1 MKNGN
6 EKPVS
11 ILANVEVFDY
21 LKEKVGERKTRTEAY
36 ADLLDKSLA
45 GFVSPFLRKQD
56 YGLQPCQ
63 CHVTVSDLASEWHW
77 HRATVRSFLDT
88 LEALGQLER
97 TRLTK
102 SVIITMPLRSGQP
115 AGSYNV
121 QETPGL
127 ADRLRAVLSDWVIGK
142 AEIDDIGDECEQFVR
157 QAMIEAGVPDIC
169 PKPDNFSSVN
179 LAASDDER
187 AVRICTTALGCI
199 AHAAM
204 QRALR
209 KRRFDNG
216 SEFFDHFRTRLDG
229 DWMGIVEISRLLAK
243 YILDPEAEDDNLD
256 DDDKEIFDALSHSF
270 MALAARAQEAAYQTG
285 DRKPNV

>member
-6 EKPVS
+6 EMPAS

-56 YGLQPCQ
+56 YELRPCQ

-102 SVIITMPLRSGQP
+102 SVIITMPLQTGHP
-115 AGSYNV
+115 ADSRNV

-127 ADRLRAVLSDWVIGK
+127 ADQLRAVLSDWVIGK
-142 AEIDDIGDECEQFVR
+142 AELDDIGYECERLVR
-157 QAMIEAGVPDIC
+157 QAMTETGVPGIC

-187 AVRICTTALGCI
+187 AVKICTTALGVYSPCR
-199 AHAAM
+199 HAEGTTQAKVR
-204 QRALR
+204 QRFGIFGRLPYPLR
-209 KRRFDNG
+209 RG
-216 SEFFDHFRTRLDG
+216 LDG
-229 DWMGIVEISRLLAK
+229 YR
-243 YILDPEAEDDNLD
+243 
-256 DDDKEIFDALSHSF
+256 
-270 MALAARAQEAAYQTG
+270 
-285 DRKPNV
+285 

>member
-97 TRLTK
+97 TRLMK
-102 SVIITMPLRSGQP
+102 SVIITMPLRSGQA
-115 AGSYNV
+115 AGSHNV
-121 QETPGL
+121 QETPSL
-127 ADRLRAVLSDWVIGK
+127 ADQLRAVLSDWVIGK
-142 AEIDDIGDECEQFVR
+142 AEIDDMGDECEQLVR
-157 QAMIEAGVPDIC
+157 QAMTEAGIPGIC

-179 LAASDDER
+179 LAASDDEW

-216 SEFFDHFRTRLDG
+216 SEFFEHFRTNLDG
-229 DWMGIVEISRLLAK
+229 DWTGIVEISRLLAK
-243 YILDPEAEDDNLD
+243 YILDPETEDDNLD
-256 DDDKEIFDALSHSF
+256 DDDKEIFDALSRPF
-270 MALAARAQEAAYQTG
+270 MALAARAQEAAYQAG

>member
-56 YGLQPCQ
+56 YELQPCQ
-63 CHVTVSDLASEWHW
+63 CHVTISDLASEWHW

-97 TRLTK
+97 TRLMK
-102 SVIITMPLRSGQP
+102 SVIITMPLRSGQA
-115 AGSYNV
+115 AGSHNV

-127 ADRLRAVLSDWVIGK
+127 ADQLRAVLSDWVIGK
-142 AEIDDIGDECEQFVR
+142 AEIDDMGDECEQLVR
-157 QAMIEAGVPDIC
+157 QAMTEAGIPGIC

-216 SEFFDHFRTRLDG
+216 SEFFDHFRTNLDG
-229 DWMGIVEISRLLAK
+229 DWTGIVEISRLLAK

-256 DDDKEIFDALSHSF
+256 DDDKEIFDALSRPF
-270 MALAARAQEAAYQTG
+270 MALAARAQEAAYQVEN
-285 DRKPNV
+285 RKPNV

>member
-45 GFVSPFLRKQD
+45 GFVSPFLRKVD
-56 YGLQPCQ
+56 YELRPCQ

-97 TRLTK
+97 TRLMK
-102 SVIITMPLRSGQP
+102 SVIITMPLRSGQA
-115 AGSYNV
+115 AGSHNV

-127 ADRLRAVLSDWVIGK
+127 ADQLRAVLSDWVIGK
-142 AEIDDIGDECEQFVR
+142 AEIDDMGDECEQLVR
-157 QAMIEAGVPDIC
+157 QAMTEAGIPGIC

-187 AVRICTTALGCI
+187 AVKICTTALGCI

-216 SEFFDHFRTRLDG
+216 SEFLEHFRTNLDG
-229 DWMGIVEISRLLAK
+229 DWTGIVEISRLLAK

-256 DDDKEIFDALSHSF
+256 DDDKEIFDALSRPF
-270 MALAARAQEAAYQTG
+270 MALAARAQEAAYQAG

>member
-1 MKNGN
+1 M
-6 EKPVS
+6 
-11 ILANVEVFDY
+11 
-21 LKEKVGERKTRTEAY
+21 
-36 ADLLDKSLA
+36 
-45 GFVSPFLRKQD
+45 
-56 YGLQPCQ
+56 
-63 CHVTVSDLASEWHW
+63 TVSDLASEWHW

-88 LEALGQLER
+88 LEVLGQLER

-102 SVIITMPLRSGQP
+102 SVIITMPLQTGHAADSR
-115 AGSYNV
+115 NV
-121 QETPGL
+121 QETPDL
-127 ADRLRAVLSDWVIGK
+127 ADQLRAVLSDWVIGK
-142 AEIDDIGDECEQFVR
+142 SELDDIGDECERLVR
-157 QAMIEAGVPDIC
+157 QAMTETGVPGIC

-216 SEFFDHFRTRLDG
+216 SEFLEHFRTRLYG
-229 DWMGIVEISRLLAK
+229 DWTGIAEISRLLAR

-256 DDDKEIFDALSHSF
+256 EDDKEIFDALSNPF

>member
-6 EKPVS
+6 EMPVS

-36 ADLLDKSLA
+36 SDLLDKSLA

-56 YGLQPCQ
+56 YELRPCQ

-88 LEALGQLER
+88 LETLGQLER

-102 SVIITMPLRSGQP
+102 SVVITMPLQTGHA
-115 AGSYNV
+115 AGSRNV

-127 ADRLRAVLSDWVIGK
+127 ADQLRAVLSDWVIGK
-142 AEIDDIGDECEQFVR
+142 AELDDVGDECERLVR
-157 QAMIEAGVPDIC
+157 QAMIEAGVPGIC

-187 AVRICTTALGCI
+187 TVKICTTALGCV

-216 SEFFDHFRTRLDG
+216 SEFLEHFRTRLYG

-243 YILDPEAEDDNLD
+243 YILDPEAEDDHLD
-256 DDDKEIFDALSHSF
+256 DDDKEIFDALYNPF
-270 MALAARAQEAAYQTG
+270 MALAARAQEAAYQAG